1 MDRRSL
7 LALAVSAAGAAAI
20 SYRVN
25 GAIADNPIHGWVV
38 INSCGGFDEDTDLRR
53 GGSGP
58 PTSTVTINRQ
68 TLQDALASGMNAA
81 NQSIGYVFGEGDPFE
96 QTVRAIGL
104 WDALIRND
112 PDLIKVYTTQ
122 DIERARNR
130 RQLGIILGF
139 QNAAMLGDQVDRI
152 DIFAELGI
160 KIIQLTYNN
169 QNRLGGGSLT
179 PGNPGLTHFGQEVVA
194 RLNAERLIVDLS
206 HSGAQ
211 VCLDAARV
219 SAQPVAVTHT
229 GCRALVDHP
238 RNTTDEG
245 LRLVASKGGYVGI
258 YFMPFLASGR
268 NANAGDLIA
277 HLEHAINVCG
287 EDHVGIG
294 TDGGTS
300 KIDIESY
307 KAAHAKLYATR
318 VAAGITAP
326 GERADSLSFI
336 PELSGPDQF
345 RTLAGLMAK
354 RGHSAARIEKILGL
368 NFMRYAREIWGA

>member
-139 QNAAMLGDQVDRI
+139 Q
-152 DIFAELGI
+152 
-160 KIIQLTYNN
+160 
-169 QNRLGGGSLT
+169 
-179 PGNPGLTHFGQEVVA
+179 
-194 RLNAERLIVDLS
+194 
-206 HSGAQ
+206 
-211 VCLDAARV
+211 
-219 SAQPVAVTHT
+219 
-229 GCRALVDHP
+229 
-238 RNTTDEG
+238 
-245 LRLVASKGGYVGI
+245 
-258 YFMPFLASGR
+258 
-268 NANAGDLIA
+268 
-277 HLEHAINVCG
+277 
-287 EDHVGIG
+287 
-294 TDGGTS
+294 
-300 KIDIESY
+300 
-307 KAAHAKLYATR
+307 
-318 VAAGITAP
+318 
-326 GERADSLSFI
+326 
-336 PELSGPDQF
+336 
-345 RTLAGLMAK
+345 
-354 RGHSAARIEKILGL
+354 
-368 NFMRYAREIWGA
+368 